1 MCLKDMRWIFCYV
14 WTHVRHAVTELN
26 LLVHLQQLN
35 RIAIGVFFEHLV
47 VWLHPFGARWNRR
60 PIESRHARRCCF
72 IDHVADG
79 GGCDD
84 WVGKVWHANVQWAEV
99 DELSGSDI
107 VQAREL
113 RIDKRLTPLRRV
125 QQELRFRLQADD
137 ICLAGGVVQL
147 HVNAHP
153 AHDCDRC
160 DAPIECLKNKNF
172 LLKNVFF
179 RTSTVG
185 DVGELVKFRRIDFF
199 DLISKSLAD
208 ANLTVNRTHLWC
220 DK

>member
-1 MCLKDMRWIFCYV
+1 M
-14 WTHVRHAVTELN
+14 
-26 LLVHLQQLN
+26 
-35 RIAIGVFFEHLV
+35 
-47 VWLHPFGARWNRR
+47 
-60 PIESRHARRCCF
+60 
-72 IDHVADG
+72 
-79 GGCDD
+79 
-84 WVGKVWHANVQWAEV
+84 
-99 DELSGSDI
+99 SGSDI

-172 LLKNVFF
+172 LLKDVFF

-208 ANLTVNRTHLWC
+208 ANLTVNRTHL
-220 DK
+220 